1 MRGGAHRWMARS
13 FGRAD
18 LVCWQGCRSQ
28 LFAIAAGMG
37 VWMGTEA
44 ASDTGARRLGFTFT
58 GTAGAYF
65 GIWIVNLL
73 LSIVTLG
80 IYTAWAKV
88 RRMRY
93 FYGNTWLDAHNFE
106 YHARPSQILIGRLIV
121 VAALI
126 VYNVLI
132 NVSPVFLV
140 LIVPYLGAFPWLI
153 NKSFAFNARMTSYR
167 NVRFVFGG
175 TYWGAFRSFILW
187 PLAASLTA
195 GVLLPFA
202 SRSAQNYIGNNLRFG
217 TAAFKTKAP
226 LRSLYGLWGVCMV
239 LVLALLLFAAGSIFT
254 LVSQIEGDLD
264 PEHSPFAIAAILPIL
279 VAYIGMLLL
288 YIFYRAG
295 VRNIAYN
302 ATTLDGRHQ
311 LESRVGRIR
320 YVWILV
326 SNLFAALFTLG
337 LMIPWGA
344 IRTWR
349 YLAAKTALIAVG
361 PLDEFVDQAAPE
373 GNVAAAEYFDVEGID
388 FGL

>member
-1 MRGGAHRWMARS
+1 METAVS
-13 FGRAD
+13 
-18 LVCWQGCRSQ
+18 
-28 LFAIAAGMG
+28 
-37 VWMGTEA
+37 
-44 ASDTGARRLGFTFT
+44 SDTGTRRLGFTFT
-58 GTAGAYF
+58 GTAAAYF

-93 FYGNTWLDAHNFE
+93 FYGNTWLDGHNFE
-106 YHARPSQILIGRLIV
+106 YHAKPKQILIGRLIV

-140 LIVPYLGAFPWLI
+140 LIVPYLAAFPWLI

-167 NVRFVFGG
+167 NVRFTFGG

-217 TAAFKTKAP
+217 ETRFRTRASLGALYENIGITLVFLVGLAIILGAVFSLGSALVFGSYVENFHWKDAEIYQQQVRFLSFFAGFFIAF
-226 LRSLYGLWGVCMV
+226 
-239 LVLALLLFAAGSIFT
+239 VLAGIFHRT
-254 LVSQIEGDLD
+254 
-264 PEHSPFAIAAILPIL
+264 
-279 VAYIGMLLL
+279 
-288 YIFYRAG
+288 G
-295 VRNIAYN
+295 VRNIAYD
-302 ATTLDGRHQ
+302 ATTLDGGHE
-311 LESRVGRIR
+311 LKSNVGRGR

-326 SNLFAALFTLG
+326 SNLFAALPTLG

-344 IRTWR
+344 IRSWR
-349 YLAAKTALIAVG
+349 YLAAKTAFIAGG
-361 PLDEFVDQAAPE
+361 PMDDFIDAAAPE